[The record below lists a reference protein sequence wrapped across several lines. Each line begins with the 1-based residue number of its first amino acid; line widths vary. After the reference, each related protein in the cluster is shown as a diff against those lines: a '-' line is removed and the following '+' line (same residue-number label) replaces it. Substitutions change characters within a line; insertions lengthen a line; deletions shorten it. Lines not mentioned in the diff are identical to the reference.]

1 MHYLKLA
8 LTPLVVQYV
17 RPSGGVDAAVDG
29 AEADEAAHGPGEADH
44 QPRAPERGPAPVQQR
59 LLHYRVVPA

>member
-1 MHYLKLA
+1 M
-8 LTPLVVQYV
+8 VQYG
-17 RPSGGVDAAVDG
+17 RPLGGVDAAVDG
-29 AEADEAAHGPGEADH
+29 AEADEAAHGPGQADH